1 MPLLGN
7 QASSHPMSPAT
18 QVTLTDATATFGG
31 TAQLSTV
38 YPGYAQFTTAGDS
51 VTLPVALLAG
61 NSTISLS
68 AVSAAVGGATPNQAS
83 STKGRNAT
91 VQVLVVS
98 GGVTTYSDVFT
109 WRTGE
114 NSIYETYRVT
124 GEYVTVI
131 VTATETGAMGFG
143 LNLYVMSV

>member
-31 TAQLSTV
+31 TAQLSAF

-61 NSTISLS
+61 NSTIALS
-68 AVSAAVGGATPNQAS
+68 ARSASNG
-83 STKGRNAT
+83 STANGRNAT
-91 VQVLVVS
+91 IYVLVS
-98 GGVTTYSDVFT
+98 AGGSTTSTDVFT

-124 GEYVTVI
+124 GEYVTVL
-131 VTATETGAMGFG
+131 VEATENGAMVFG